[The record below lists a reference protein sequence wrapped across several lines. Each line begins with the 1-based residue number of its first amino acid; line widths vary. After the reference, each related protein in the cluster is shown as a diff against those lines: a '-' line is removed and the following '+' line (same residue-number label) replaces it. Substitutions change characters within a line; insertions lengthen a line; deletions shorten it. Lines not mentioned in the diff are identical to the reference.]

1 MDETVAMH
9 HSWCMARNAQAPT
22 IAIVGDH
29 NPSYLTH
36 ALTDQA
42 FSDLGAPFEWVPTP
56 RVLESPG
63 VLGAYGGIL
72 MAPGTPYESMDGALE
87 AVRYAREHDVAL
99 LGTCGGFQH
108 VLIEFARNVAGIVGA
123 DHAETNPDAD
133 ELVCVPLTCS
143 LVGQR
148 HPVRI
153 VAATLAAAVYGAD
166 ETVEPFFC
174 NFGLNGSYR
183 PALEAAGMVFSGSDA
198 EGEPR
203 ILELHGE
210 RFFLATL
217 YVPQAASTKENP
229 HPVLTAF
236 IQASMTVPSP

>member
-1 MDETVAMH
+1 
-9 HSWCMARNAQAPT
+9 
-22 IAIVGDH
+22 
-29 NPSYLTH
+29 
-36 ALTDQA
+36 
-42 FSDLGAPFEWVPTP
+42 
-56 RVLESPG
+56 
-63 VLGAYGGIL
+63 
-72 MAPGTPYESMDGALE
+72 MAPGPPHESMDGALQ
-87 AVRYAREHDVAL
+87 AVGDAREHDMAL

-108 VLIEFARNVAGIVGA
+108 VLIEYARNVAGIVGA

-133 ELVCVPLTCS
+133 DLVCVPLTCS

-183 PALEAAGMVFSGSDA
+183 PALESAGMLFSGSDA

-203 ILELHGE
+203 ILELPGH
-210 RFFLATL
+210 RFFMA
-217 YVPQAASTKENP
+217 
-229 HPVLTAF
+229 
-236 IQASMTVPSP
+236 